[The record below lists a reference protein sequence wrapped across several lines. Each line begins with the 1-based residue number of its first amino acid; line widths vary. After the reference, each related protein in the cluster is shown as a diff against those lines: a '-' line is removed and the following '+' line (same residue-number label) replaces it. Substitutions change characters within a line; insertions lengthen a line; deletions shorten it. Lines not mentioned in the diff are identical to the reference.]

1 MVPPI
6 AMQSKIDE
14 QEEFSSGLRLEK
26 FKIEEFLQLEVI
38 YDDDYYSKLNKQIQ
52 DYTAISADEQ
62 TITFNVQFTKPSDIT
77 TDINNPDYLKV
88 QFLVPELIVNA

>member
-1 MVPPI
+1 
-6 AMQSKIDE
+6 MQSKIDE